1 MKKKALWFIV
11 ILLLI
16 EIVLVGVYFAKDYAK
31 KDTSNTVETAIS
43 AQSSTKE
50 SVIESSTTNSKKQTE
65 KIDTTHWISSDTA
78 ISFPILMYHSLTKS
92 DDGNTLKLPPEE
104 FKEQMEWLKENDYY
118 TLTPEEAYIV
128 LTENKKPKENIVWI
142 TLDDGYLNNYT
153 DGFPILEKLKM
164 NATINY
170 ITSKLDNQYYFHTDD
185 MKKMT
190 KSGLISIESH
200 TVSHLDLNTLSD
212 EQIHT
217 ELLDSKNWL
226 DDTLKQQTTVICYP
240 AGRYDERVEK
250 EAEETGY
257 KLALTTEP
265 GYASKNDGLY
275 ALKRI
280 RVSPGFDKESF
291 GSYLTSSNQYATQ

>member
-1 MKKKALWFIV
+1 MKKKALWTIV

-16 EIVLVGVYFAKDYAK
+16 ELILVGVYFTKN
-31 KDTSNTVETAIS
+31 TSQNQKIKTE
-43 AQSSTKE
+43 
-50 SVIESSTTNSKKQTE
+50 ESSSLAKSSSREIKETTTTSQVKPGE
-65 KIDTTHWISSDTA
+65 IDTTDWLTSDTD
-78 ISFPILMYHSLTKS
+78 ISFPILMYHSLTVS
-92 DDGNTLKLPPEE
+92 NDGNTLKLPPEE

-128 LTENKKPKENIVWI
+128 LTENKKPKEKIVWI

-153 DGFPILEKLKM
+153 DGFPILKQLKL

-170 ITSKLDNQYYFHTDD
+170 ITSKQDNQYYFHQAD
-185 MKKMT
+185 MEKM
-190 KSGLISIESH
+190 KQSGLISIESH

-217 ELLDSKNWL
+217 ELLDSKKWL
-226 DDTLKQQTTVICYP
+226 DDTLKQQTSVICYP

-250 EAEETGY
+250 EAELTGY
-257 KLALTTEP
+257 KLGLTTEP
-265 GYASKNDGLY
+265 GYASKNDGLF

-291 GSYLTSSNQYATQ
+291 GNYLTSSNQYANN